1 MDGDVCELLFILG
14 MLWEVETVMPL
25 VTFSLETLDDGQE
38 YLLVDSFA
46 TKFVM
51 PVISDLGLAMPA
63 TVTFEGTRENKIFSV
78 GLE

>member
-51 PVISDLGLAMPA
+51 PVVSDLVLAMLA